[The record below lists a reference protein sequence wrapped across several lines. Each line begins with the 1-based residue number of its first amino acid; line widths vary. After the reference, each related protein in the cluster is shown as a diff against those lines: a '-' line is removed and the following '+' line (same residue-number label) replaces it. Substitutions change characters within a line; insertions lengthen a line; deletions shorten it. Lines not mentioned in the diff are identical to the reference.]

1 MNTNPQTLHLDNLIS
16 YIYKSSRI
24 FGLVYQKKDGEIT
37 KLNARFGV
45 TKFLRGGKRTAP
57 NSMYVVYDNNRKGYR
72 TIAPER
78 IVSIS
83 FNKNRYD
90 KLDNWEFIK
99 L

>member
-1 MNTNPQTLHLDNLIS
+1 MNTQPQTLHLDNLIAD
-16 YIYKSSRI
+16 IYKSSRI
-24 FGLVYQKKDGEIT
+24 FGILYQKKDGEIT

-57 NSMYVVYDNNRKGYR
+57 QSMYVVWENNRKGYR

-78 IVSIS
+78 IISIS
-83 FNKNRYD
+83 YAKNRYQ
-90 KLDNWEFIK
+90 KLENWEFIK